1 MHLHFCF
8 YGAAAP
14 LLSYLKALGGR
25 MVAAAALMAPNKVVA
40 ELMHVSFA
48 MFHIK
53 KMQLIT
59 K

>member
-1 MHLHFCF
+1 
-8 YGAAAP
+8 
-14 LLSYLKALGGR
+14 
-25 MVAAAALMAPNKVVA
+25 MVTVAALMAPNKVVA
-40 ELMHVSFA
+40 EPMHLSFA

>member
-1 MHLHFCF
+1 MLQPL
-8 YGAAAP
+8 AAAP
-14 LLSYLKALGGR
+14 WLSCSKGVGGR
-25 MVAAAALMAPNKVVA
+25 MVAAAALMAPTKVVA

-53 KMQLIT
+53 TMQLIN